1 MKIAILGTGNLGYS
15 IATGIL
21 SQENFKFNNLYL
33 TKRNTESLEDWS
45 KLPNVKISND
55 NKRAVRFSDVIIIAV
70 QPAQLQG
77 VLEEIKDV
85 INPKRHTII
94 SVVTGRKIADIEA
107 VIGSEVAIVRSMPNT
122 AISVGQSM
130 TCLSSNSR
138 GLKNIEFAKTIFNS
152 LGQTMCIEENL
163 MQAATV
169 ICASGI
175 AFWMRLIRATTQ
187 GAVQLGFDAKEA
199 QELSMQ
205 TALGAASLLIKSG
218 NHPEQEID
226 KVTTPSGCTI
236 EGLNEMEHQ
245 GLSSSL
251 IRGIVTSFEKINQI

>member
-15 IATGIL
+15 IALGIL
-21 SQENFKFNNLYL
+21 SQENFKFKNLYL
-33 TKRNTESLEDWS
+33 TKRNTKSLESWY
-45 KLPNVKISND
+45 KLPNVKISTD
-55 NKRAVRFSDVIIIAV
+55 NRKAVRFSDVIIIAV
-70 QPAQLQG
+70 QPAHLQG
-77 VLEEIKDV
+77 VLEEIKEV
-85 INPKRHTII
+85 VNPKRHTII
-94 SVVTGRKIADIEA
+94 SVVTGRKIADLEA
-107 VIGSEVAIVRSMPNT
+107 VIGNEVAIVRSMPNT
-122 AISVGQSM
+122 AISVKQSM
-130 TCLSSNSR
+130 TCMSANSK
-138 GLKNIEFAKTIFNS
+138 GVKNIELAKSIFNS

-218 NHPEQEID
+218 NHPEEEID

-245 GLSSSL
+245 GLSASL
-251 IRGIVTSFEKINQI
+251 IRGLVTSFEKINQI